1 MTSEDIQVDQLILR
15 MEDESAVLK
24 AAPVINSI
32 MEKNHDRLEYAIMIP
47 LKLIQAKAAQ
57 QRIWDMIFLVIASIS
72 LIVGGIGIMNI
83 MLASVTERTREI
95 GVRRALGAKKG
106 DIIIQF
112 LFEAMTMT
120 TIGGLIGVI
129 IGYFL
134 PPMLA
139 DTFDITPIVSV
150 PMLIGPFFMA
160 VAVGIISGLYPAKRA
175 AALDPI
181 EALRHE

>member
-1 MTSEDIQVDQLILR
+1 MSQR
-15 MEDESAVLK
+15 
-24 AAPVINSI
+24 
-32 MEKNHDRLEYAIMIP
+32 
-47 LKLIQAKAAQ
+47 AAQ
-57 QRIWDMIFLVIASIS
+57 
-72 LIVGGIGIMNI
+72 
-83 MLASVTERTREI
+83 LALDL
-95 GVRRALGAKKG
+95 GHRRALGAKKS

-160 VAVGIISGLYPAKRA
+160 IAVGIISGLYPAKRA

-181 EALRHE
+181 EALPHE